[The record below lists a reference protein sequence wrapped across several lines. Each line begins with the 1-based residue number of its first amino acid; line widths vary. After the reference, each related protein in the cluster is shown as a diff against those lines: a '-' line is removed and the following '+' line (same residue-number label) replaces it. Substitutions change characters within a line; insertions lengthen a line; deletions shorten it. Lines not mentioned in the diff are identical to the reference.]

1 MALMVW
7 AIDVLQECLQND
19 AISKEGANHKTTL
32 MYGLYSGTRIH
43 EAGIPSNR
51 ASPRHGE
58 IKSYGGT
65 NRSSRAERSNAMK
78 LRLDDKPTSIQV
90 ITHRVMIV
98 DLIVSN
104 GQD

>member
-19 AISKEGANHKTTL
+19 AISKEGANHKITL

-51 ASPRHGE
+51 ASSRRGE

-90 ITHRVMIV
+90 ITHRVMV
-98 DLIVSN
+98 VCLIVSS

>member
-1 MALMVW
+1 
-7 AIDVLQECLQND
+7 
-19 AISKEGANHKTTL
+19 

-58 IKSYGGT
+58 TKSYGGT

-78 LRLDDKPTSIQV
+78 SRLDDEPTSIQV
-90 ITHRVMIV
+90 ITHRVMVV

>member
-1 MALMVW
+1 M
-7 AIDVLQECLQND
+7 
-19 AISKEGANHKTTL
+19 TL

-58 IKSYGGT
+58 TKSYGGT

-78 LRLDDKPTSIQV
+78 LRLSDKPTSIQV
-90 ITHRVMIV
+90 ITHRVMV
-98 DLIVSN
+98 VNLIVSS

>member
-1 MALMVW
+1 M
-7 AIDVLQECLQND
+7 
-19 AISKEGANHKTTL
+19 TL

-58 IKSYGGT
+58 TKSYGGT

-78 LRLDDKPTSIQV
+78 LRLDDKSTSIQV
-90 ITHRVMIV
+90 ITHRVMV
-98 DLIVSN
+98 VYLIVSS

>member
-1 MALMVW
+1 M
-7 AIDVLQECLQND
+7 
-19 AISKEGANHKTTL
+19 TL

-78 LRLDDKPTSIQV
+78 SRLDDEPTSIQV
-90 ITHRVMIV
+90 ITHRVMV
-98 DLIVSN
+98 VYLIVSS

>member
-1 MALMVW
+1 MTLFPYTT
-7 AIDVLQECLQND
+7 LFRS

-58 IKSYGGT
+58 TKSYGGT

-90 ITHRVMIV
+90 ITHRVMV
-98 DLIVSN
+98 VCLIVSS

>member
-1 MALMVW
+1 
-7 AIDVLQECLQND
+7 
-19 AISKEGANHKTTL
+19 
-32 MYGLYSGTRIH
+32 MYGLKAGTRLY

-78 LRLDDKPTSIQV
+78 SRLDDEPTSIQV
-90 ITHRVMIV
+90 ITHRVMVV

>member
-1 MALMVW
+1 M
-7 AIDVLQECLQND
+7 
-19 AISKEGANHKTTL
+19 TL

-58 IKSYGGT
+58 TKSYGGT

-78 LRLDDKPTSIQV
+78 LRLDDEPTSIQV
-90 ITHRVMIV
+90 NTHRVMV
-98 DLIVSN
+98 VCLIVSS

>member
-1 MALMVW
+1 
-7 AIDVLQECLQND
+7 
-19 AISKEGANHKTTL
+19 
-32 MYGLYSGTRIH
+32 MYGLKAGTRLY

-58 IKSYGGT
+58 TKSYGGT

-78 LRLDDKPTSIQV
+78 LRLDDEPTSIQV
-90 ITHRVMIV
+90 ITHRVMV
-98 DLIVSN
+98 VNLIVSS

>member
-1 MALMVW
+1 
-7 AIDVLQECLQND
+7 
-19 AISKEGANHKTTL
+19 
-32 MYGLYSGTRIH
+32 MYGLKAGTRLY

-78 LRLDDKPTSIQV
+78 LRLDYIFTSIQV